1 MDKTLK
7 QRLIGA
13 AVIIALA
20 VIFIPMLL
28 EGPKE
33 NDPVSMQ
40 IEIPEKPVYEIPNRL
55 GEAPPAPPAASQQSA
70 PETALNPP
78 EVIIPPAP
86 ANAEK
91 AKPAIAE
98 AKPEPKPAEAVEP
111 PAKQT
116 ATVTRPAAEAKPKPR
131 PAPKKMSVSDSGFVV
146 QVGSFSQRQ
155 NAMVLSDKLEAAGF
169 PAFVESGKSKD
180 KTIYRV
186 KVGPQPTRADA
197 DKLRQKLLK
206 TENLKG
212 IIVAHP

>member
-33 NDPVSMQ
+33 NDPVSMK

-55 GEAPPAPPAASQQSA
+55 GEAPAVPVPPATEPVLKA
-70 PETALNPP
+70 PEV
-78 EVIIPPAP
+78 VIPG
-86 ANAEK
+86 
-91 AKPAIAE
+91 KPASSSETVSPPISVEKPVKKE
-98 AKPEPKPAEAVEP
+98 AVTEKPVEP
-111 PAKQT
+111 PVT
-116 ATVTRPAAEAKPKPR
+116 AVAPVVKTE
-131 PAPKKMSVSDSGFVV
+131 PAPKRVTISDSGFVV

-180 KTIYRV
+180 KTIFRV

-197 DKLRQKLLK
+197 DKLRQKLFDNEK
-206 TENLKG
+206 LKG

>member
-33 NDPVSMQ
+33 SDPVSMK
-40 IEIPEKPVYEIPNRL
+40 IDIPEKPVYEIPNRL
-55 GEAPPAPPAASQQSA
+55 GTAPAIPTPPTPEPALKA
-70 PETALNPP
+70 PEVVIP
-78 EVIIPPAP
+78 EKP
-86 ANAEK
+86 ANSSETASPSMPVEK
-91 AKPAIAE
+91 PVKKEAVTEKP
-98 AKPEPKPAEAVEP
+98 VEP
-111 PAKQT
+111 PVAAVAP
-116 ATVTRPAAEAKPKPR
+116 ATKTKPVRKR
-131 PAPKKMSVSDSGFVV
+131 VRISDSGFVV

-180 KTIYRV
+180 KTIFRV

-197 DKLRQKLLK
+197 DKLRQKLLE
-206 TENLKG
+206 TEKLKG